1 MESMNNLLRQLVSM
15 NKSNNH
21 DTATASGDYSHQR
34 TWMKQL
40 LELAFDSKNSVE
52 LYMQSRE
59 SHCCWLPWAMVA
71 RHRVVSRIRERD
83 QRAPR
88 EHSSSLV
95 RSVILDREF
104 VDNSSVDQ
112 ALLRLKVLRSFDGEG
127 SGESSDDDGADE
139 SSDGEPQMDGSDMQ
153 QPTQSVVGDKQ
164 EQSDGGNNL
173 QKQTQLDTGGKQQQS
188 DSSQNLQNQTQLYV
202 GDKQQQQPK
211 LSDARDLEQQSDAG
225 DKQLPSD
232 YADKP
237 PPQQHQPTQS
247 DMEQQLDSD
256 TGDKQPQSDGTD
268 KLQQEQQSTPLDGT
282 DKKEKRKKKNKK
294 KIRVV
299 TILVKDGM
307 DEAAVG
313 ETVLKRFNRQRDEN
327 SNLKNIRRYK
337 RRPVLHVYVRRPPV
351 LPEIIVQIANQAKK
365 QRRRYQYYHRGNSQ
379 DVSAAGDDE
388 EYKDEKRA
396 EDFMQKYYTSAQEYR
411 QGFITKKKEYRQ
423 GHLLVLSG
431 LSSPNILNDLK
442 KFLGDLVESTK
453 ADNYLEFAIALCT
466 NDSDAAKRCSYPA
479 TDNEPQINYSLL
491 NIYSERAVALLP
503 SSYKDDMSDGRSD
516 DKSDDMS
523 LIKVTVREIIDECNP
538 DEVCMKMILHALYYN
553 PDMTKKEMVR
563 LKDSLVGTDHQE
575 KEKRIITFCYQTL
588 LDDYKNCL
596 WYTAVFTR
604 ETNGRVRK
612 ASLLRRWIAQELIK
626 EDKAKDCFDAMVE
639 QKLINS
645 QQVSGMGKVKSC
657 AVHDL
662 VHSLIIRES
671 PTVEDLLLNNQLPID
686 NLDLIYSIRNGMKLH
701 LAKSGIT
708 SCLNS
713 MSTNSMLMLGVLDLE
728 GCDDLNIKDLHTISK
743 IRELKYLSLRNTNV
757 GHLPKQIGQLKNLE
771 TLDIRGTTVLVFH
784 TVLPKQKHLLAGR
797 IIECQDNDII
807 NSKES
812 FSTVSMPRAVET
824 MENLQILSCVKVT
837 DGANELINVGHKLE
851 HLKKLGVVLSGK
863 KASLKDLF
871 LQIEKLNHRLRSLSI
886 RMEPP
891 GNWDAADIIL
901 LKPPKLLE
909 SLHICNIRRGLP
921 PRIKELHHLAKITL
935 RETFLKQDDLCVL
948 GMLPELRYLRLFYR
962 SFGEG
967 TITFGSSRRDL
978 MFFMDFEDRAFKNLK
993 NIAIKDDTI
1002 TSVTLNILTELEK
1015 MTWSF
1020 SYMESLSGVQNLRSE
1035 THLVLDGGTYNQEE
1049 RQKLERDALRNGI
1062 NLKISPPQR
1071 GEESGVVSPAP

>member
-1 MESMNNLLRQLVSM
+1 MADVAFDAVKSVVKFIREEARVQGRAGDDVRYIKDEMESMNNLLRQLVSPTIM
-15 NKSNNH
+15 ILPPPAAT
-21 DTATASGDYSHQR
+21 TATSAQA
-34 TWMKQL
+34 
-40 LELAFDSKNSVE
+40 EE
-52 LYMQSRE
+52 
-59 SHCCWLPWAMVA
+59 A
-71 RHRVVSRIRERD
+71 RPCR
-83 QRAPR
+83 Q
-88 EHSSSLV
+88 HSSSLV

-164 EQSDGGNNL
+164 EQSDGSNNL

-337 RRPVLHVYVRRPPV
+337 QRPVLHVYVRRPPV

-396 EDFMQKYYTSAQEYR
+396 EDFMQKYYTSGQEYR
-411 QGFITKKKEYRQ
+411 Q
-423 GHLLVLSG
+423 
-431 LSSPNILNDLK
+431 
-442 KFLGDLVESTK
+442 
-453 ADNYLEFAIALCT
+453 
-466 NDSDAAKRCSYPA
+466 
-479 TDNEPQINYSLL
+479 DNEPQINYSLL